1 VAEDDDQARKEG
13 ATELQ
18 RYLDF
23 FVALDKPWQSADYA
37 VYGKGL
43 GEFFAKMSYDVM
55 DQGDALM
62 FGSPE
67 RCVQRIK
74 NIKQGLGLSDMLFE
88 VNFGGMTHEKV
99 MKSLERFAKY
109 VLPQVRNV

>member
-1 VAEDDDQARKEG
+1 
-13 ATELQ
+13 
-18 RYLDF
+18 
-23 FVALDKPWQSADYA
+23 LDKPWQSADYA

-67 RCVQRIK
+67 RCIQRIK
-74 NIKQGLGLSDMLFE
+74 NIKQGLGLTDMLFE

-109 VLPQVRNV
+109 VLPQARNV